1 MPTPIENTLAIILS
15 PENKMRDKT
24 PYVYDIP
31 ESNLCWLHNCG
42 SAAKSTLHWLGKDYG
57 NMRKMTTEQLKEN
70 QKPAFVLLH
79 EPEYRWWTGIIEWA
93 TGFEDYAWFK
103 NEKIM
108 AKGEKESLIKKIQ
121 TVELKLRSEAE
132 KFGKDFEKTRA
143 EELDKIKV
151 TVETAIN
158 AYARDNNFDLIIR
171 SDGTT
176 LYRKNHLDITE
187 DIISELE

>member
-1 MPTPIENTLAIILS
+1 
-15 PENKMRDKT
+15 
-24 PYVYDIP
+24 
-31 ESNLCWLHNCG
+31 
-42 SAAKSTLHWLGKDYG
+42 
-57 NMRKMTTEQLKEN
+57 
-70 QKPAFVLLH
+70 
-79 EPEYRWWTGIIEWA
+79 
-93 TGFEDYAWFK
+93 
-103 NEKIM
+103 M
-108 AKGEKESLIKKIQ
+108 AKDEKESLIKKIQ
-121 TVELKLRSEAE
+121 TAELKLRSEAE
-132 KFGKDFEKTRA
+132 EFGKDFEKTRA

>member
-1 MPTPIENTLAIILS
+1 MYKQRIIISVLLAISLSLTFKPIHAEELKIGLVNLGVILKQIPMWRES
-15 PENKMRDKT
+15 QTKIKKQFEPRQRKLKTMETELTSLNNK
-24 PYVYDIP
+24 Y
-31 ESNLCWLHNCG
+31 L
-42 SAAKSTLHWLGKDYG
+42 
-57 NMRKMTTEQLKEN
+57 
-70 QKPAFVLLH
+70 
-79 EPEYRWWTGIIEWA
+79 
-93 TGFEDYAWFK
+93 K

-108 AKGEKESLIKKIQ
+108 AKD
-121 TVELKLRSEAE
+121 
-132 KFGKDFEKTRA
+132 GKDFEKTRA

-158 AYARDNNFDLIIR
+158 AYATEHNFDLIIR

>member
-1 MPTPIENTLAIILS
+1 MYKQRIIISVLLAISLSLTFKPIHAEELKIGLVNLGVILKQIPMWRES
-15 PENKMRDKT
+15 QTKIKKQFEPRQRKLKTMETELTSLNNK
-24 PYVYDIP
+24 Y
-31 ESNLCWLHNCG
+31 L
-42 SAAKSTLHWLGKDYG
+42 
-57 NMRKMTTEQLKEN
+57 
-70 QKPAFVLLH
+70 
-79 EPEYRWWTGIIEWA
+79 
-93 TGFEDYAWFK
+93 K

-108 AKGEKESLIKKIQ
+108 AKDEKESLIKKIQ

-158 AYARDNNFDLIIR
+158 AYATEHNFDLIIR